1 MLSFAAIYDV
11 FFQIPAIFFPEQIA
25 LCLQYRS
32 VGFHHHP
39 VSPFSFFLFSP
50 PCLLDPP
57 HPSHTP
63 HLRTTS
69 RAFTCSVI
77 LAFVMEHK

>member
-39 VSPFSFFLFSP
+39 VSPLFLFSSSHP
-50 PCLLDPP
+50 LACL
-57 HPSHTP
+57 TP
-63 HLRTTS
+63 LTPLTPLIP
-69 RAFTCSVI
+69 AP
-77 LAFVMEHK
+77 LLEHFPALLF